1 MLIYIYK
8 TANIM
13 FVKIFYKLIIF
24 IFLLYLILNFV
35 TQLYSKAKNNKY
47 NSFNQKFYKIS
58 FTAFWIIE
66 FFLFF
71 IFIYLTLIAP
81 SEPIAPN
88 DYRRVLVLPEYSIY
102 VVFIILFGSYFT
114 IITFDRILL
123 FKNSFQIRKIFIALL
138 ICFFFM
144 LLSLIYEG
152 LKFYNTLSYF
162 KYKVLYE
169 KVTKSGLKLN
179 NKGIILHLFS
189 EKKHKS
195 LIIKMRTQFHFILLI
210 SLLKFW
216 HVLFIF
222 LMLFT
227 TTLKIWNNKDISYDL
242 ISFNI
247 QNQLYSLIFTYLI
260 FLLYLKKK
268 FMFIFLVI
276 KSCYNQTPYYYHNNL
291 LTIECWNT
299 IKDIFYTISDC
310 IV

>member
-1 MLIYIYK
+1 MLIYRYK

-24 IFLLYLILNFV
+24 IYLLYLILNFV

-152 LKFYNTLSYF
+152 LKFYIDDSIC
-162 KYKVLYE
+162 
-169 KVTKSGLKLN
+169 S
-179 NKGIILHLFS
+179 LHKD
-189 EKKHKS
+189 KKW
-195 LIIKMRTQFHFILLI
+195 IK
-210 SLLKFW
+210 
-216 HVLFIF
+216 
-222 LMLFT
+222 
-227 TTLKIWNNKDISYDL
+227 KDI
-242 ISFNI
+242 I
-247 QNQLYSLIFTYLI
+247 
-260 FLLYLKKK
+260 
-268 FMFIFLVI
+268 
-276 KSCYNQTPYYYHNNL
+276 
-291 LTIECWNT
+291 
-299 IKDIFYTISDC
+299 
-310 IV
+310 